1 MKISLKLDLF
11 IQPGPIKTKES
22 MAKNKR
28 AVTKND
34 KAVKVRVDETE
45 ANLLTHLSD
54 KTKKTMFG

>member
-1 MKISLKLDLF
+1 
-11 IQPGPIKTKES
+11 